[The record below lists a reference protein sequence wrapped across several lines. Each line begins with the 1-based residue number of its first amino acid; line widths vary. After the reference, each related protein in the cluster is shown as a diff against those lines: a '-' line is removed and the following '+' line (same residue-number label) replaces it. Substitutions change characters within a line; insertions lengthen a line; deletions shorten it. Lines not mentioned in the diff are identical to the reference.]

1 MNEPVASLFRP
12 RTPAFPTVPSMSFLA
27 PVIALYDYAL
37 RPVPPLA
44 WLGVPAT
51 ALDIAGAL
59 RLAVAL
65 RQLREV
71 YYEQYVSKAAPTGP
85 RTRSGAKSGGR
96 SGQRAASD
104 ELSESRSRVRE
115 FMTTLVIVHG
125 GEAIVGTP
133 FIIPSRCFLIYLICV
148 CPTLLSTAPWLGLQP
163 SFFISKTS
171 SLLFLGAQVLV
182 DLLPTIPTPSLQTEA
197 PLTIVHACFR
207 TILLCNVVPRVVAG
221 HASPTVATSSFTLLL
236 AAWVSVLVPHL
247 PNPFANEKHR
257 SCRMEAPLSPTY
269 FPYCVRRR

>member
-1 MNEPVASLFRP
+1 MGPSTRGATPWASCTGSAERVDDVFGKDEHEPCLFCP
-12 RTPAFPTVPSMSFLA
+12 RTLALPTVPSMSFLA

-59 RLAVAL
+59 RLAVTL

-85 RTRSGAKSGGR
+85 RTRSGGKSGGR

-115 FMTTLVIVHG
+115 FMATLVIVHG
-125 GEAIVGTP
+125 GEAIVGTWTVYYS
-133 FIIPSRCFLIYLICV
+133 IPRVFN
-148 CPTLLSTAPWLGLQP
+148 
-163 SFFISKTS
+163 
-171 SLLFLGAQVLV
+171 LLF
-182 DLLPTIPTPSLQTEA
+182 
-197 PLTIVHACFR
+197 FR
-207 TILLCNVVPRVVAG
+207 
-221 HASPTVATSSFTLLL
+221 
-236 AAWVSVLVPHL
+236 
-247 PNPFANEKHR
+247 
-257 SCRMEAPLSPTY
+257 
-269 FPYCVRRR
+269 

>member
-1 MNEPVASLFRP
+1 MLLYCLVLWRSAIVSMPYVSSLFGKDEHRVAYLFLS
-12 RTPAFPTVPSMSFLA
+12 TQHNTHAFPTVPLMSFFLA

-85 RTRSGAKSGGR
+85 RTRSGAKSGVR

-115 FMTTLVIVHG
+115 FIATLVMVHG
-125 GEAIVGTP
+125 GEAIVGT
-133 FIIPSRCFLIYLICV
+133 
-148 CPTLLSTAPWLGLQP
+148 
-163 SFFISKTS
+163 
-171 SLLFLGAQVLV
+171 
-182 DLLPTIPTPSLQTEA
+182 
-197 PLTIVHACFR
+197 
-207 TILLCNVVPRVVAG
+207 
-221 HASPTVATSSFTLLL
+221 
-236 AAWVSVLVPHL
+236 
-247 PNPFANEKHR
+247 
-257 SCRMEAPLSPTY
+257 
-269 FPYCVRRR
+269 